1 MEVIATDP
9 APGARVGP
17 ATTVTASVRLGAGVT
32 AGALSL
38 VLDGEDVTARCAVRT
53 DLAHPPRRAD
63 LILAGPLAAGGH
75 EAIVRCDGPPADHAW
90 AFTVVDPRDDPPRGQ
105 GTATRAAKEEDR

>member
-17 ATTVTASVRLGAGVT
+17 ATTVTASVRLGPGVT
-32 AGALSL
+32 ARALSL
-38 VLDGEDVTARCAVRT
+38 VLDGEDVTARCALRT

-63 LILAGPLAAGGH
+63 LILPGHLSAGGH
-75 EAIVRCDGPPADHAW
+75 EAVVRCDGPPADHAW
-90 AFTVVDPRDDPPRGQ
+90 AFTVVDPGDDPRRGQ
-105 GTATRAAKEEDR
+105 GTAASAAKEDHR